1 MSVKQ
6 ASHDQ
11 VLDALESEAIAIFRE
26 AAAAFRS
33 PVLLYSIG
41 KDSSVLLHVALKAF
55 APAPLPFPILH
66 IDTGWKFREMITFR
80 DRIAS
85 TLGLELI
92 VGQNEAAIA
101 EGVNP
106 FTHGAQEH
114 TRLLKTLPLRN
125 TLDKGGFDAAIGG
138 ARRDEERSRAKERI
152 FSLREEGHRWEPRNQ
167 RPELWRSPNTKLVE
181 GQTMRVFP
189 LSDWTEID
197 IWRYIR
203 REKIEIVD
211 LYFARRRPVVEKDG
225 ALLMV
230 DDDRMPIAKGDVI
243 QTKSVRFRTL
253 GCYPLTAAIESTAST
268 LDELIAEMEQTK
280 LSERAGRLIDGS
292 RSESMETKKQEGY
305 F

>member
-1 MSVKQ
+1 M
-6 ASHDQ
+6 
-11 VLDALESEAIAIFRE
+11 LDALESEAIGIFRE
-26 AAAAFRS
+26 AAASFRS

-41 KDSSVLLHVALKAF
+41 KDSSVLLHLALKAF

-66 IDTGWKFREMITFR
+66 IDTSWKFREMIEFR
-80 DRIAS
+80 DRTANA
-85 TLGLELI
+85 LGVELI
-92 VGQNEAAIA
+92 VGQNHAALA

-114 TRLLKTLPLRN
+114 TRLLKTVPLRES
-125 TLDKGGFDAAIGG
+125 LEKGGFDAAIGG

-152 FSLREEGHRWEPRNQ
+152 FSLREPGHRWEPRKQ
-167 RPELWRSPNTKLVE
+167 RPELWRSPNTRLSE

-189 LSDWTEID
+189 LSDWAEID

-203 REKIEIVD
+203 REGIQVVD
-211 LYFARRRPVVEKDG
+211 LYFAKPRPVVERDG

-230 DDDRMPIAKGDVI
+230 DDERLPLRDGEKVM
-243 QTKSVRFRTL
+243 TKSVRFRTL
-253 GCYPLTAAIESTAST
+253 GCYPLTAAVESTAAN
-268 LDELIAEMEQTK
+268 LDELIAEMEEVN

-292 RSESMETKKQEGY
+292 RSESMEAKKVEGY